1 MILGGLRFRIGA
13 VRLEKFLDV
22 IDCVIS
28 GTEDIV
34 FRYRCADKV
43 IGSRILNILLD
54 VFHLEVHQLCA

>member
-1 MILGGLRFRIGA
+1 MILGGLRFRIGVA
-13 VRLEKFLDV
+13 RLEKFLDV

-34 FRYRCADKV
+34 FRYMCADKV